1 MKVLLTG
8 STAAHVSQDK
18 NERSMTFT
26 GLMNRALESG
36 GHEVT
41 WAEPSVTMT
50 KKFLSEFDSVIVG
63 LSPPT
68 STAAHRIYGSLSVL
82 HHSWNIGNLTLLVD
96 APEPKRLWVGLNSVR
111 NNPEYLTKDF
121 YSKRKEFS
129 KLKDESVLK
138 RVTGSIELLCTKAW
152 PTTIYP
158 ELPWMSSESLVSY
171 IPMLSNT
178 NAVGMCFDRRLVEN
192 SGQDTCEV
200 PEFWLSDHFS
210 SSWSIA
216 QERLSSLP
224 VISLKQS
231 KWERDV
237 VTRERLAQSI
247 GCLVSTH
254 SNNEPWWSPA
264 IPLALSS
271 GAPVVS
277 DWFLTSALGDSWR
290 MLSSNVEGMSHDERS
305 DLLREQIASYAGR
318 LLVWDDSVDLLTRS
332 LAD

>member
-26 GLMNRALESG
+26 GLLSQALLSG
-36 GHEVT
+36 GHQVT
-41 WAEPSVTMT
+41 WTEPSVTMT

-82 HHSWNIGNLTLLVD
+82 YNSWNIGNLTLLVD
-96 APEPKRLWVGLNSVR
+96 APEPKRIWVGLNSVR

-121 YSKRKEFS
+121 YSKRKEFAS
-129 KLKDESVLK
+129 LKDDSVLR
-138 RVTGSIELLCTKAW
+138 RVSGSIELLCAKSW

-158 ELPWMSSESLVSY
+158 ELPWMSSESLVPY
-171 IPMLSNT
+171 IPML
-178 NAVGMCFDRRLVEN
+178 AEKDAIGMCFDRNLVEN
-192 SGQDTCEV
+192 SVKNTSDV
-200 PEFWLSDHFS
+200 PEFWLSDHHN
-210 SSWSIA
+210 SSWSIG

-224 VISLKQS
+224 VMSLKQS
-231 KWERDV
+231 KWERDI
-237 VTRERLAQSI
+237 VTRDRLAQSI

-254 SNNEPWWSPA
+254 SNNEPWWSAA

-277 DWFLTSALGDSWR
+277 DWLLTSVLGESWR
-290 MLSSNVEGMSHDERS
+290 VLSSNVEGMSHIERS
-305 DLLREQIASYAGR
+305 DLLREQVAAYANS
-318 LLVWDDSVDLLTRS
+318 LLVWNDSVDLLTRS
-332 LAD
+332 LVD